1 MKMRLAAEV
10 QAENPVKQQR
20 SLPKPPVVR
29 LPPKSNF
36 ELILSRGSQIALIG
50 LGLLGLAFAL
60 HAGKFVL
67 APVAL
72 AIIIGLM
79 LGPIAARLEHRGLH
93 SYLSAA
99 VVVLLFMLLVGTLA
113 LILVAPL
120 GYWAGRLPYI
130 WSQLQEQLVQLQRPL
145 ELLKGIR
152 EEIREITGGEGL
164 TVSVEDGSPVVS
176 VATMAP
182 AIGAQ
187 VLIFLASLF
196 FFVATREAT
205 RIAVLRLC
213 VNRKLRWRVAHIFRD
228 VEGLVSRYLLSIT
241 AINLGLA
248 VAVTLAL
255 WLVGVPQPAL
265 WGALAGLFNFVIY
278 VGPAIMAVLL
288 FGVGLATFDGFT
300 GALMPPLV
308 YLSLNLMEA
317 QFVTPTVIGR
327 AMTLNP
333 FVVFLALAFWLW
345 IWGPI
350 GGFIAIPALLIAF
363 AVARNI
369 LPGLDWTSDR

>member
-1 MKMRLAAEV
+1 MKMRLAARV
-10 QAENPVKQQR
+10 QPENPVKQLR
-20 SLPKPPVVR
+20 TLPKPPVVR

-36 ELILSRGSQIALIG
+36 ELMLARGSQIALIG

-79 LGPIAARLEHRGLH
+79 LGPIAARLERRGIYP
-93 SYLSAA
+93 YLSA
-99 VVVLLFMLLVGTLA
+99 VIVVLLFVLLVGALA
-113 LILVAPL
+113 VILVAPL

-145 ELLKGIR
+145 ELLKGVREDIR
-152 EEIREITGGEGL
+152 EVTGGEGL
-164 TVSVEDGSPVVS
+164 TVSVEDGSPVMS

-187 VLIFLASLF
+187 ILIFLASLY

-213 VNRKLRWRVAHIFRD
+213 TNRKLRWRVAHIFRD

-241 AINLGLA
+241 AINVGLG
-248 VAVTLAL
+248 VTVTLAL
-255 WLVGVPQPAL
+255 WLAGVPQPAL
-265 WGALAGLFNFVIY
+265 WGALAGLLNFVIY

-300 GALMPPLV
+300 GALMPPAI
-308 YLSLNLMEA
+308 YLTLNLMEA

-327 AMTLNP
+327 TMTLNP

-369 LPGLDWTSDR
+369 LPGLDWTNDR

>member
-1 MKMRLAAEV
+1 MK
-10 QAENPVKQQR
+10 QR
-20 SLPKPPVVR
+20 IQPKPPVVR

-36 ELILSRGSQIALIG
+36 ELMLARGSQTAVIG
-50 LGLLGLAFAL
+50 LGILGLVFAL
-60 HAGKFVL
+60 EAGQFLL

-79 LGPIAARLEHRGLH
+79 LGPVASLLERRGLAPA
-93 SYLSAA
+93 LSAA
-99 VVVLLFMLLVGTLA
+99 IVVLLFVLLVGALTLA
-113 LILVAPL
+113 LVAPL
-120 GYWAGRLPYI
+120 GYWAGRLPQI
-130 WSQLQEQLVQLQRPL
+130 WQQLQEQLVHLRRPL
-145 ELLKGIR
+145 EMLKGVREQIR
-152 EEIREITGGEGL
+152 AVTGGEGM

-176 VATMAP
+176 LATLAP

-187 VLIFLASLF
+187 ILVFLASLYF
-196 FFVATREAT
+196 FIATRDQT
-205 RIAVLRLC
+205 RVAILRLC

-228 VEGLVSRYLLSIT
+228 VEELVSRYLLSIT

-248 VAVTLAL
+248 AAVTLAL

-265 WGALAGLFNFVIY
+265 WGALAGILNFVIY
-278 VGPAIMAVLL
+278 IGPAIMAALL
-288 FGVGLATFDGFT
+288 FGVGLATYDSFT
-300 GALMPPLV
+300 GAVMPPLI
-308 YLSLNLMEA
+308 YLALNLVEG

-345 IWGPI
+345 IWGPV

-369 LPGLDWTSDR
+369 LPGMDWNGIR